1 MGERADSFDYL
12 MVTVEYDL
20 LSRYIDGC
28 MKSGGR

>member
-1 MGERADSFDYL
+1 MGERADSFAYL
-12 MVTVEYDL
+12 MVTVEDAL